1 MKWTSKHDIKLGR
14 ETLLLELWKY
24 KSGSREKCQCLDKI
38 AENLNQIKELY
49 FNVNQKSVLVR
60 LKVLERAFKKKKR
73 SEKNAGGISPEEREF
88 DTIVEEQEKDFD
100 QVSSESHE
108 KAEKEKTSAETMRN
122 MAMQRLSETKIVA
135 KIVLRR
141 RRSQVEM
148 TQYIIHKI
156 RHQKIMKSKHKQMLK
171 YKHNEGM
178 AKQSELLLQRQ
189 QDIMTN
195 FQQQLASQQKHAI
208 RADDANANDA
218 NAATTTTESIF
229 INNYC

>member
-1 MKWTSKHDIKLGR
+1 MISCWAEKLYLNCG
-14 ETLLLELWKY
+14 
-24 KSGSREKCQCLDKI
+24 KI
-38 AENLNQIKELY
+38 AENLNQINELY

-73 SEKNAGGISPEEREF
+73 SEKNASGISPEEREI
-88 DTIVEEQEKDFD
+88 DTIMEDYLERKEEQEK
-100 QVSSESHE
+100 
-108 KAEKEKTSAETMRN
+108 TSGETMRN
-122 MAMQRLSETKIVA
+122 MEQRLSETKIVA

-148 TQYIIHKI
+148 TQYIIYKI

>member
-1 MKWTSKHDIKLGR
+1 MISCWAEKLYLNCG
-14 ETLLLELWKY
+14 
-24 KSGSREKCQCLDKI
+24 KI
-38 AENLNQIKELY
+38 AENLNQINELY

-73 SEKNAGGISPEEREF
+73 SEKNASGISPEEREI
-88 DTIVEEQEKDFD
+88 DTIMEDYLERKEEQEKEFD
-100 QVSSESHE
+100 KVSSEAHE

-122 MAMQRLSETKIVA
+122 MEQRLSETKIVA

-148 TQYIIHKI
+148 TQYIIYKI